1 MLPLTCASLLR
12 VSALAATPFPSQH
25 QHGQRRQARTREMPS
40 LPHPTS
46 VLASLLD
53 YSESL
58 QFAGRNFKIRG
69 KRVSILR
76 LSQPG
81 PDMTELRNNIILNV
95 PKTLRS
101 F

>member
-12 VSALAATPFPSQH
+12 VSALATPFPSQH

-46 VLASLLD
+46 VLASLID
-53 YSESL
+53 HSESL
-58 QFAGRNFKIRG
+58 QFAGRNFTIRG
-69 KRVSILR
+69 KRVSR

-81 PDMTELRNNIILNV
+81 PDMTKLRNNIILNV